1 MGSLPVNRPA
11 IRSIFL
17 LLALLLPSWLRGD
30 AMLQYFSTD
39 WAELTRRMPELAEV
53 GYTSLWLPPSQKG
66 SGGLSVGYDVWDRFD
81 LGSKDQRGTVRT
93 MYGTEGDLLELIET
107 AHRFGIRVY
116 LDNIVNHNA
125 FDVPGYN
132 ESTPIDV
139 YPGFVPEDFHLRR
152 TSDGF
157 YRKWDNTRD
166 WNDSWQVQNLGLS
179 DLIDIA
185 HENANTNHGPNEGDD
200 IPKIV
205 FTRHPDNMEYYL
217 DLNLPIT
224 VSNSGGSYTVFPFA
238 NKEPFSDV
246 GYVDGGNVV
255 GAGNGKFDF
264 KDTNAN
270 GQHDAGELSESFTD
284 TGTAP
289 ANPARQTAAWGYGN
303 GRYDMGDP
311 VAEDVNAMLIR
322 SGRWVVDR
330 THCDGFRLDA
340 VKHVPD
346 YFFGQQSG
354 SDKDRSSAGF
364 LGQAQE
370 QFNITR
376 GFSDWENHRD
386 SVFDSEIGRD
396 DLMLFGEHLGAPPGF
411 DGYFNAGMRLV
422 DNPLRNELNSLL
434 GNPSS
439 GLQGYDQPGAGG
451 FAPGLGVTH
460 AQSHD
465 SDYAARREL
474 QHGYYFTR
482 AGVPLIYTDGNNKA
496 GLLEGSGGAFPRHAN
511 TNFLGQYGDNKIPNV
526 VYLHNHFARGYQIGR
541 WSDADFVAYERLD
554 KRENGGMSDAD
565 GVTLL
570 FMMNDNYGSGQ
581 ARSLATS
588 FPATAGGSDAY
599 LYNYSRYG
607 GGFYTYASALNSV
620 VVPSGGYFAFSWR
633 SPEQPNVFA
642 GSEVAPITI
651 RQSGAAVGTVAV
663 TRKDGRDGD
672 AAFNPY
678 GLADTNTTDYQYTIN
693 LPRVTNGANLSFIAR
708 ADGSAENMLM
718 ELDGGVDINSQIPLG
733 PTAGDKRDNAPAV
746 STDTFLGYE
755 QMQFVRR
762 TAEKF
767 AAQLTSRNVIGS
779 PGAETWKATIGT
791 GFLAPNLGGGTNS
804 STDTASYVYHNPAL
818 NRDGASATAQFTP
831 QPAAAAGQA
840 ITVRVKTA
848 YQFQVNF
855 AWLYYTTDGSAP
867 EGSGGVVKGTTKAVA
882 MAFESAGADD
892 GALHTDWWKAT
903 IPAQASGTVLRY
915 KMGALSTGAFS
926 VFPSGAVAVDLK
938 KRMETVFQIANF
950 NATTAKVRPHNDY
963 GREVTGLAEGM
974 HILRARAF
982 LDRGGKA
989 SIYNTWTQAFYYD
1002 TQTPQGE
1009 IKFPTASETLGGST
1023 YGGVV
1028 RTNRDVTEVWY
1039 NLTDSDATNDDAATG
1054 AQGGNGAGPEPFTD
1068 ANGNGVRDGGEAF
1081 TDINGNGIF
1090 DANLAATWQRASEV
1104 TPSLTVSSAYPREW
1118 RFTYRN
1124 IPASGTATIKVRLFE
1139 LSSQRNMS
1147 LPAAGAW
1154 VTELTRT
1161 VNTAGPNLRM
1171 FVAYPQQDAQTV
1183 GAGYGMKVRFTN
1195 TLGDGLSEE
1204 TLRARLSVKIASSV
1218 SGENTG
1224 AVVQPAQALPIIY
1237 NSATGYHDFQF
1248 ALPDLYNGNPEFLH
1262 SIEVTMTRPGNS
1274 ALVATR
1280 LVKAAVT
1287 VPGPFV
1293 SIINPPEFDS
1303 DGKRYEIILPDV
1315 LTPTAQQRQFTIEV
1329 DTDSAAQAVSIVFTR
1344 GAGSA
1349 TLVSDGTANPR
1360 IEGSHKFWRFL
1371 WSGMTAGTFTFEARV
1386 DTDGNTATTEA
1397 KDTRNATVIFRQ
1409 IVVGNPADT
1418 DDDDDGLSD
1427 VAEQTITPFP
1437 STDAST
1443 WTNGQVHIHFAYG
1456 QTSPTLVD
1464 SDGDRLPDGLEVG
1477 WATATDAGTNIAT
1490 DTNGDGFPNF
1500 LGDTDAPLYNVT
1512 GNATRP
1518 AGYGQFSPW
1527 GYNANNG
1534 RVDQLAGTTT
1544 NPNKA
1549 DTDDDGLM
1557 DGAEDFNRNGR
1568 VEIGLLDGTGAVT
1581 SLLAHPPTFYNTPRL
1596 DRTKLPANSVLLET
1610 DPNTADAEGDGLS
1623 DGNEDADRNARVSLV
1638 LADLDATVGGNFVV
1652 LGPLDDSDALGFGK
1666 FTEMTYSLGAY
1677 KSQRI
1682 RRSLLTAAYP
1692 KINPANGHLIGVLW
1706 LETDPCDVDTDGDGL
1721 PDGWEV
1727 ANGLDPLDDG
1737 IAGHVS
1743 LRTGKPASPA
1753 NGAAGDPDGD
1763 SFTNVQEYLNATD
1776 PHEPDTGV
1784 PPPANSIVIGTQAP
1798 VAVGSV
1804 VNAKEFTDWTADDL
1818 VALDEQDGE
1827 GANNGGGDLYHANDG
1842 FDTSRDIVAFYTHD
1856 GGDTGIGGDGNFYFR
1871 VDIAELQPLAED
1883 GFLDIYVAVNV
1894 GNPGAGERNLPD
1906 DVDTLTTMG
1915 WQAVVA
1921 CYSGNN
1927 GRVYVDANAAVNT
1940 ATIGQSFT
1948 GTGVVAR
1955 DQNTANGFKKAYY
1968 NSQLD
1973 CVEFSISRQALRD
1986 AGWNGLDAGDLIYQ
2000 VFTTKDGTTNSPV
2013 GAGDLGGR
2021 TDIRDTIYDDY
2032 LASDYYGDQAGISG
2046 AGSKLQSYFGR
2057 NVGNDRGRSAK
2068 VVSLIHG
2075 SQAIQPGSSVQ
2086 ALINN
2091 SANGGYYRPL
2101 DVHQAYGVPL
2111 SMHLTPTLGSSIQW
2125 AAVDPLSPRQ
2135 YRDGPAL
2142 NARIHSL
2149 ADAGTVSLLGS
2160 TFADHII
2167 GYFPDAFNASSIS
2180 LASEYLTSFYGSHV
2194 SSQVF
2199 WNPERVADG
2208 GLFAKVSTLGFS
2220 HTFIDQQRHVVK
2232 WFGRQSA
2239 LGDDGYRLNSINGVK
2254 NFVINDNLAGLL
2266 YSNSDHGLPV
2276 SLRKLLLRKARSS
2289 TQDQVVVLFANWED
2303 FADKAKA
2310 DAYDGNIRWL
2320 ASHPWVKIV
2329 TPDQIASGQVDLN
2342 IPPDGAGNTW
2352 GTVNR
2357 GTGLALGKVAHDFL
2371 DHATQE
2377 TYDNWYNGQLN
2388 REESLRDKR
2397 FDIRP
2402 GTTLAAGKKFGTV
2415 GVDGVSQETWASIT
2429 SMSALTGSLGKLARG
2444 TAFASVFETAF
2455 HTQTNNDLTKFSTGS
2470 YIYPDTSN
2478 QSLADFAKV
2487 AQSQMRNAAIYKRVE
2502 TWGALASTYTTA
2514 IAEGSDVDLDGEAEY
2529 LLYNDRVFAIF
2540 EAIGGRMTGGWARDI
2555 ENGSI
2560 IQLVGNPLSYAGLA
2574 DEREGETNIAGG
2586 VVNTYRVSC
2595 FRDQFLQTAPPA
2607 AAGTTR
2613 YVNDL
2618 YAATNISAGAV
2629 AAWRFLSSDSV
2640 VQKTITLSPRSTVL
2654 RGDYSLGGP
2663 ARIYVRF
2670 GASPNLTDLLLNGQ
2684 AHLTHVIPATSANG
2698 SRQSVS
2704 NTVARAS
2711 VFLRPGTA
2719 TSFLNTAAVDRD
2731 SGVVFDTLNM
2741 RNLAQTE
2748 QMEGYGTGTTRLD
2761 LGLQVGATNTQ
2772 DTDGDGLVD
2781 WWEIQNALNP
2791 NDATSANGPDGDPDG
2806 DGMSNL
2812 AEFLFGTAA
2821 NIPQSGIGMSVTR
2834 PSASTAQLTFPTLLT
2849 RRYTVQW
2856 TNDLTQPWQNAGS
2869 LLGGTGSAMMWTDDG
2884 TQTGTAPSTQSRRFY
2899 RLQAT
2904 PVAE

>member
-1 MGSLPVNRPA
+1 MNTSVF
-11 IRSIFL
+11 RSVFL
-17 LLALLLPSWLRGD
+17 LLALLLPSWVRGD

-39 WAELTRRMPELAEV
+39 WAEITRRMPELAEV

-93 MYGTEGDLLELIET
+93 KYGTEGDLLELIEA

-185 HENANTNHGPNEGDD
+185 QESPNTNHGLNEGDD
-200 IPKIV
+200 IPKIT
-205 FTRHPDNMEYYL
+205 FTRHPNNPEYYL
-217 DLNLPIT
+217 DLDLPIT

-246 GYVDGGNVV
+246 GYVDGAQTV

-264 KDTNAN
+264 KDVN
-270 GQHDAGELSESFTD
+270 GNGKHDAGEPSEPFTD
-284 TGTAP
+284 TGVDPT
-289 ANPARQTAAWGYGN
+289 NPARQTATWGYGN
-303 GRYDMGDP
+303 GRYDMGNI

-322 SGRWVVDR
+322 AGRWAVDR

-354 SDKDRSSAGF
+354 ADKDRSSAGY

-386 SVFDSEIGRD
+386 SVFDTEVGRD

-422 DNPLRNELNSLL
+422 DNPLRNELNSRL

-439 GLQGYDQPGAGG
+439 SLAGYDQPGAGG
-451 FAPGLGVTH
+451 FSPGLGVTH

-482 AGVPLIYTDGNNKA
+482 AGLPLIYTDGNNKA
-496 GLLEGSGGAFPRHAN
+496 GILAGSGGAFPRHAN

-526 VYLHNHFARGYQIGR
+526 VYLHNHFARGYQVGR
-541 WSDADFVAYERLD
+541 WSDADFVAYERID
-554 KRENGGMSDAD
+554 KRENTSMTDAD
-565 GVTLL
+565 GATLL
-570 FMMNDNYGSGQ
+570 FMMNDNYASGQ

-599 LYNYSRYG
+599 LYNYSSYG

-651 RQSGAAVGTVAV
+651 QQDGAAVGTVAV

-672 AAFNPY
+672 AGFNPY
-678 GLADTNTTDYQYTIN
+678 GLADSNTTDYQYTIN
-693 LPRVTNGANLSFIAR
+693 LPRVTSGTNLSFIAR
-708 ADGSAENMLM
+708 ADGSAENILM

-733 PTAGDKRDNAPAV
+733 PTTGDKRDNAPAV

-791 GFLAPNLGGGTNS
+791 GFDAASPSLGGGTNS
-804 STDTASYVYHNPAL
+804 NTGTASYVYHNPTL

-848 YQFQVNF
+848 YQFQVNQ

-867 EGSGGVVKGTTKAVA
+867 EGSGGAVKGTTLAVA

-903 IPAQASGTVLRY
+903 IPAQTTGTVLRY
-915 KMGALSTGAFS
+915 KMGALSTGASS
-926 VFPSGAVAVDLK
+926 VFPSGAAAVDLK
-938 KRMETVFQIANF
+938 KRMETVFQIPSF

-963 GREVTGLAEGM
+963 GPEVTGLAEGM

-982 LDRGGKA
+982 LNRGGKA
-989 SIYNTWTQAFYYD
+989 SIYNTWTQTFYYD

-1039 NLTDSDATNDDAATG
+1039 NITDSDATNDDSATG

-1068 ANGNGVRDGGEAF
+1068 ANGNGIHDSGEAF

-1147 LPAAGAW
+1147 LTAANAW

-1183 GAGYGMKVRFTN
+1183 GAGYTMKVRFTN
-1195 TLGDGLSEE
+1195 TLGDGLTEAE
-1204 TLRARLSVKIASSV
+1204 LRARFSVKIASSV

-1224 AVVQPAQALPIIY
+1224 AVLQPAQSLPIIY
-1237 NSATGYHDFQF
+1237 NSTTGYHDFQF
-1248 ALPDLYNGNPEFLH
+1248 ALPNLYNGNPDFLH
-1262 SIEVTMTRPGNS
+1262 SIEVTMTRPAAS

-1287 VPGPFV
+1287 VAGPFV

-1329 DTDSAAQAVSIVFTR
+1329 DTDTQAQAVNIVFTR
-1344 GAGSA
+1344 GGGSA
-1349 TLVSDGTANPR
+1349 PLVSDGTANPR

-1409 IVVGNPADT
+1409 IVAGNPADT

-1427 VAEQTITPFP
+1427 VAEQTITALP

-1443 WTNGQVHIHFAYG
+1443 WTNGDVHIHFAYG
-1456 QTSPTLVD
+1456 QTNPTLVD
-1464 SDGDRLPDGLEVG
+1464 TDGDGLPDGLEVG
-1477 WATATDAGTNIAT
+1477 WATATDAGTNVTT

-1500 LGDTDAPLYNVT
+1500 IGDTDAPLFNVT

-1518 AGYGQFSPW
+1518 VGYEQFSPW

-1568 VEIGLLDGTGAVT
+1568 VEIGLTDGTGAVT
-1581 SLLAHPPTFYNTPRL
+1581 ALLAHPPTFYNTSRL
-1596 DRTKLPANSVLLET
+1596 DRSKLAANSVLLET
-1610 DPNTADAEGDGLS
+1610 DPSTADTDGDGLS
-1623 DGNEDADRNARVSLV
+1623 DGNEDADHNSRVSLV
-1638 LADLDATVGGNFVV
+1638 LADLDATSGGSFVV
-1652 LGPLDDSDALGFGK
+1652 LGPLDDSNALGFGK
-1666 FTEMTYSLGAY
+1666 FTDITYSLGAY

-1692 KINPANGHLIGVLW
+1692 KINGANGHRIGVLW
-1706 LETDPCDVDTDGDGL
+1706 LETDPCDADTDGDGL
-1721 PDGWEV
+1721 PDGWET

-1743 LRTGKPASPA
+1743 LRTGKATNPA

-1763 SFTNVQEYLNATD
+1763 GFTNLQEYLNATD
-1776 PHEPDTGV
+1776 PHQADTGV
-1784 PPPANSIVIGTQAP
+1784 PPPANSIVIGTQSP
-1798 VAVGSV
+1798 VTVGAV

-1818 VALDEQDGE
+1818 IVLDEQDGE
-1827 GANNGGGDLYHANDG
+1827 GSNNGGGDVYHANDG
-1842 FDTSRDIVAFYTHD
+1842 FDSSRDLVAFYAHD
-1856 GGDTGIGGDGNFYFR
+1856 GGDTAAGGDGNFYFR
-1871 VDIAELQPLAED
+1871 VDMADLKPLAED

-1894 GNPGAGERNLPD
+1894 GNPGTGERNLPD

-1940 ATIGQSFT
+1940 TTIGQSFT

-1955 DQNTANGFKKAYY
+1955 DQTTANGFKKAYY
-1968 NSQLD
+1968 NSELD

-2032 LASDYYGDQAGISG
+2032 LASDYYADQAAISG
-2046 AGSKLQSYFGR
+2046 AGSQLQSYFGR
-2057 NVGNDRGRSAK
+2057 KVSNDRGRSAK
-2068 VVSLIHG
+2068 VITLIHG

-2086 ALINN
+2086 TLINN
-2091 SANGGYYRPL
+2091 SASGGYYRPL

-2111 SMHLTPTLGSSIQW
+2111 SMHLTPTLASSLQW

-2167 GYFPDAFNASSIS
+2167 GYFPDAFNASSVS
-2180 LASEYLTSFYGSHV
+2180 LASEYLTNFYGSHV

-2208 GLFAKVSTLGFS
+2208 GLFTKVSTLGFGY
-2220 HTFIDQQRHVVK
+2220 TFIDQQRHVVK

-2239 LGDDGYRLNSINGVK
+2239 LGDDGYRINSINGVK
-2254 NFVINDNLAGLL
+2254 NFVINDNLAGAL
-2266 YSNSDHGLPV
+2266 YSNDDHGLPV

-2310 DAYDGNIRWL
+2310 DAYDANIRWL
-2320 ASHPWVKIV
+2320 ASHPWVRIV
-2329 TPDQIASGQVDLN
+2329 TPDQIASGQVDLSV
-2342 IPPDGAGNTW
+2342 PPDGSGDTW

-2357 GTGLALGKVAHDFL
+2357 GTGLTLAKVQHDFV

-2377 TYDNWYNGQLN
+2377 GYDNWYNGQAN

-2397 FDIRP
+2397 FDILP
-2402 GTTLAAGKKFGTV
+2402 SVQLSAAKKFGTV
-2415 GVDGVSQETWASIT
+2415 GVDGVSQE
-2429 SMSALTGSLGKLARG
+2429 
-2444 TAFASVFETAF
+2444 
-2455 HTQTNNDLTKFSTGS
+2455 
-2470 YIYPDTSN
+2470 
-2478 QSLADFAKV
+2478 
-2487 AQSQMRNAAIYKRVE
+2487 
-2502 TWGALASTYTTA
+2502 
-2514 IAEGSDVDLDGEAEY
+2514 
-2529 LLYNDRVFAIF
+2529 
-2540 EAIGGRMTGGWARDI
+2540 
-2555 ENGSI
+2555 
-2560 IQLVGNPLSYAGLA
+2560 
-2574 DEREGETNIAGG
+2574 
-2586 VVNTYRVSC
+2586 
-2595 FRDQFLQTAPPA
+2595 
-2607 AAGTTR
+2607 
-2613 YVNDL
+2613 
-2618 YAATNISAGAV
+2618 
-2629 AAWRFLSSDSV
+2629 
-2640 VQKTITLSPRSTVL
+2640 
-2654 RGDYSLGGP
+2654 
-2663 ARIYVRF
+2663 
-2670 GASPNLTDLLLNGQ
+2670 
-2684 AHLTHVIPATSANG
+2684 
-2698 SRQSVS
+2698 
-2704 NTVARAS
+2704 
-2711 VFLRPGTA
+2711 
-2719 TSFLNTAAVDRD
+2719 
-2731 SGVVFDTLNM
+2731 
-2741 RNLAQTE
+2741 
-2748 QMEGYGTGTTRLD
+2748 
-2761 LGLQVGATNTQ
+2761 
-2772 DTDGDGLVD
+2772 
-2781 WWEIQNALNP
+2781 
-2791 NDATSANGPDGDPDG
+2791 
-2806 DGMSNL
+2806 
-2812 AEFLFGTAA
+2812 
-2821 NIPQSGIGMSVTR
+2821 
-2834 PSASTAQLTFPTLLT
+2834 
-2849 RRYTVQW
+2849 
-2856 TNDLTQPWQNAGS
+2856 
-2869 LLGGTGSAMMWTDDG
+2869 
-2884 TQTGTAPSTQSRRFY
+2884 
-2899 RLQAT
+2899 
-2904 PVAE
+2904 